1 MTWKQISAMTP
12 HTVTLLGTEAPPAVT
27 LVEPQAGGPPVV
39 KLNRAILAPAGG
51 TTYAGS
57 GFYNSGFLSP
67 LLDPAPGLRD
77 YSLTFTAPGKYT
89 YVCLL
94 HAGMGMVGTIT
105 VLDTAPGM
113 PTTGHPD
120 MGGLLLAL
128 AGLALLLGGV
138 TLRRKLAAR

>member
-1 MTWKQISAMTP
+1 MCPFRS
-12 HTVTLLGTEAPPAVT
+12 LGAGPN
-27 LVEPQAGGPPVV
+27 PQP
-39 KLNRAILAPAGG
+39 
-51 TTYAGS
+51 
-57 GFYNSGFLSP
+57 
-67 LLDPAPGLRD
+67 RD

-113 PTTGHPD
+113 PTTGHTD
-120 MGGLLLAL
+120 ANGLLLAL